1 MSFNQPDAPNPA
13 VVAQQQQTLN
23 TQSATSQNKANSF
36 DQTNPY
42 GSMSY
47 VADPNSPSG
56 YTLKTSLS
64 APQQGLL
71 DTQTGTQAIAGQT
84 GQAALRNS
92 ASMYS
97 QPFNLDAA
105 TGATAQKLNQ
115 WQQQYQQPIFD
126 QQSSNLEAQL
136 RSQGLMPGTQ
146 AYDNAKNLLARNQG
160 DVTNQ
165 YLTQNEGQAF
175 NQALTQYGLPLQT
188 AQSLFGMAAPN
199 GGSFAPTPTAQ
210 IQPANYA
217 GLTEQNYQQQM
228 QNYQNTWN
236 NVGKLGTAA
245 AGLALAPV
253 TGGLS
258 LGATAGGLGSLFG
271 SSPSYGGGSSLTNA
285 YGGSSAY
292 PLPGLSASDYGTG
305 F

>member
-13 VVAQQQQTLN
+13 LVAQQQQTLN
-23 TQSATSQNKANSF
+23 TQSAGAQNKANSF

-56 YTLKTSLS
+56 YTLQTSLS

-71 DTQTGTQAIAGQT
+71 NTQTGTQQIAGQT
-84 GQAALRNS
+84 GQNLLRNS

-97 QPFNLDAA
+97 TPPNLDAA

-115 WQQQYQQPIFD
+115 WQQAYQQPIFD

-165 YLTQNEGQAF
+165 YLTQNEGQAY
-175 NQALTQYGLPLQT
+175 NQALQQYQLPLQT
-188 AQSLFGMAAPN
+188 AGSLFGMAAPN
-199 GGSFAPTPTAQ
+199 GGTFAPTPTAQ
-210 IQPANYA
+210 IQPANFA
-217 GLTEQNYQQQM
+217 GLTEQNYQNQM
-228 QNYQNTWN
+228 QNYQNNINAATK
-236 NVGKLGTAA
+236 VGTAIAGVA
-245 AGLALAPV
+245 AAPF

-271 SSPSYGGGSSLTNA
+271 SSPTAGYGNFGQYSPYSPSNA
-285 YGGSSAY
+285 
-292 PLPGLSASDYGTG
+292 
-305 F
+305 